1 MSEEF
6 ENVIQLIDE
15 DGNALDFLVMDVLD
29 VDDEEYMV
37 LVPSEEYDEET
48 EEDVPV
54 LIVKVVAGEG
64 DDEDQLEAVVDDDEL
79 DKVFNLFMD
88 RMEEEEEE

>member
-15 DGNALDFLVMDVLD
+15 DGETLDFLVMDVME
-29 VDDEEYMV
+29 VDEEEYM
-37 LVPSEEYDEET
+37 LLLPNEEYDEDD

-54 LIVKVVAGEG
+54 LIVKVVPGEG
-64 DDEDQLEAVVDDDEL
+64 DEEDQLEALVDEAEL
-79 DKVFNLFMD
+79 DKIFNLFMD
-88 RMEEEEEE
+88 RIEEEEE